1 MLAAIRSRLV
11 FAEQLRRRSS
21 SRLTLIINV
30 AQRLTAGVS
39 ALASSLVRFSATQ
52 DSGRRTHASA
62 WYPFATRPD
71 FGVAAYANNHDGI
84 GITCIF
90 RVRDV
95 VNPRKRTLELS
106 RAMSALCQKQTFFAA
121 ARLRLLDHLIGAA
134 EKRER
139 YGEAER
145 LSGLHIDG

>member
-95 VNPRKRTLELS
+95 VNPRKRTWIS
-106 RAMSALCQKQTFFAA
+106 RAVMSALCQKQTSGVISAMSA
-121 ARLRLLDHLIGAA
+121 LPPAGTLLRMRCCSRKSRHSGARQC
-134 EKRER
+134 
-139 YGEAER
+139 
-145 LSGLHIDG
+145 

>member
-95 VNPRKRTLELS
+95 VNPRKRTL
-106 RAMSALCQKQTFFAA
+106 AKCAGICAA
-121 ARLRLLDHLIGAA
+121 ARSRYSVTSSAA
-134 EKRER
+134 QVWV
-139 YGEAER
+139 Y
-145 LSGLHIDG
+145 

>member
-11 FAEQLRRRSS
+11 LAEQLRRRSS

-52 DSGRRTHASA
+52 DSGRRTQASS
-62 WYPFATRPD
+62 WFPFATRPD

-95 VNPRKRTLELS
+95 VNTRKRTFL
-106 RAMSALCQKQTFFAA
+106 RVIPMSALFLKRTLRAA
-121 ARLRLLDHLIGAA
+121 AIVIAAIARIGEFSPPVDA
-134 EKRER
+134 
-139 YGEAER
+139 
-145 LSGLHIDG
+145 D